1 MVSTPLLAL
10 LYGFILLTAA
20 VAVFLED
27 LLSSFISLSVMGVLM
42 ATVFALLRAP
52 DVALTQAI
60 INSGL
65 VTSLLLVAY
74 SQTRKTPRPPEI
86 CAECAPWLRWRI
98 PALVCGLL
106 AALLFRG
113 FLSLAAGRPLG
124 TASSHFLSATLRDT
138 GGMNVV
144 GAILLDYRAFDT
156 LGETTVIF
164 AAVSGVSL
172 LLSGGRQVHSGY
184 GLSFI
189 VKRGM
194 ALLTPFILLYAASII
209 LLGHLTPGGGF
220 QGGSVFATVAIL
232 MCVVYGTGFEASR
245 ISSKSKET
253 LEAGGALLF
262 VFIGLIGLAW
272 GGGFLA
278 NLAGPFFPG
287 TPGSLFSGGNMLL
300 LNLAVGLKVGA
311 GLSSI
316 FYAMIK
322 ILELEDEP

>member
-98 PALVCGLL
+98 TALVCGLL

-138 GGMNVV
+138 GGKNVV
-144 GAILLDYRAFDT
+144 GAILLDYRPSTPGGDYSPSS
-156 LGETTVIF
+156 

-172 LLSGGRQVHSGY
+172 LLSRRRQVHSGY

-189 VKRGM
+189 VKRGK
-194 ALLTPFILLYAASII
+194 ALLTALYPS
-209 LLGHLTPGGGF
+209 LCGEHHPPGHLPREEASRGKCLRHGGHPP
-220 QGGSVFATVAIL
+220 VL
-232 MCVVYGTGFEASR
+232 VYGTRASR
-245 ISSKSKET
+245 RPGFRRRARRPLKRE
-253 LEAGGALLF
+253 GALL
-262 VFIGLIGLAW
+262 
-272 GGGFLA
+272 
-278 NLAGPFFPG
+278 
-287 TPGSLFSGGNMLL
+287 SCS
-300 LNLAVGLKVGA
+300 
-311 GLSSI
+311 
-316 FYAMIK
+316 
-322 ILELEDEP
+322 

>member
-1 MVSTPLLAL
+1 
-10 LYGFILLTAA
+10 
-20 VAVFLED
+20 
-27 LLSSFISLSVMGVLM
+27 
-42 ATVFALLRAP
+42 
-52 DVALTQAI
+52 
-60 INSGL
+60 
-65 VTSLLLVAY
+65 
-74 SQTRKTPRPPEI
+74 
-86 CAECAPWLRWRI
+86 
-98 PALVCGLL
+98 
-106 AALLFRG
+106 
-113 FLSLAAGRPLG
+113 
-124 TASSHFLSATLRDT
+124 
-138 GGMNVV
+138 
-144 GAILLDYRAFDT
+144 
-156 LGETTVIF
+156 
-164 AAVSGVSL
+164 
-172 LLSGGRQVHSGY
+172 
-184 GLSFI
+184 
-189 VKRGM
+189 
-194 ALLTPFILLYAASII
+194 
-209 LLGHLTPGGGF
+209 
-220 QGGSVFATVAIL
+220 